1 MARKKQ
7 LIIPVF
13 IPFAGCREQCVF
25 CNQGSITGKETLPTI
40 EEVRG
45 VIKEYLSTWR
55 GGGPREVAFYGGS
68 FTALDKSRQEQYLRA
83 AYAFVEEGRID
94 ALRVS
99 TRPDCVSVEAVS
111 LLKKFKVETV
121 ELGVQSFSDE
131 VLELSGRGH
140 SSSDAITAVKL
151 LKAEGLKVGI
161 QLMPG
166 LPGDTEERV
175 LQSAKKAASLGPD
188 FVRVYPTLVIK
199 ETPLEEMY
207 LKGLYEPWELPRMV
221 SVCKEVMRIF
231 DEAGVKV
238 IRVGLHPTEE
248 LRRSV
253 VAGPFHP
260 SFRDLV
266 AM

>member
-1 MARKKQ
+1 MGRKKQ
-7 LIIPVF
+7 LVIPVF
-13 IPFAGCREQCVF
+13 IPFGGCREQCVF
-25 CNQGSITGKETLPTI
+25 CNQRSITGSDTLPTI

-45 VIKEYLSTWR
+45 VIENYLSTWR

-68 FTALDKSRQEQYLRA
+68 FTALDPKVQERYLRA
-83 AYAFVEEGRID
+83 AYAFIEEGRID

-99 TRPDCVSVEAVS
+99 TRPDCVSGEAVS

-140 SSSDAITAVKL
+140 SSSDAVTAVKL

-166 LPGDTEERV
+166 LPGDSEERV
-175 LQSAKKAASLGPD
+175 LQSAEKAASLAPD
-188 FVRVYPTLVIK
+188 FVRVYPTVVIK
-199 ETPLEEMY
+199 GTPLEEMY
-207 LKGLYEPWELPRMV
+207 LLGLYEPWTLPRMV
-221 SVCKEVMRIF
+221 SVCKEVLRIF

-238 IRVGLHPTEE
+238 IRVGLHFSEE
-248 LRRSV
+248 LKQSV
-253 VAGPFHP
+253 VAGPMHP
-260 SFRDLV
+260 AFRELV
-266 AM
+266 TA